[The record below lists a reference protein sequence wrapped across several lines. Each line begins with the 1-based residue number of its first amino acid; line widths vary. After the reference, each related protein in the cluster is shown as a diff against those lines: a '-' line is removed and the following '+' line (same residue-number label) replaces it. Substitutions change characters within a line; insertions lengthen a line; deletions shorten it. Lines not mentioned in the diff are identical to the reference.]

1 MKPLPKTGHK
11 TIKWRQSTQRHL
23 LYISNVFIFPIYPA
37 PGRDRSQSA
46 VSGWEQRAMGYGSLR
61 SFRDIILFIH
71 VAHCQ
76 WENIFFILLYIALKI
91 AILCVNSLLN
101 LLLKGQGC
109 IDDANIGTWF
119 HTQIKIP
126 TNFNTGRV

>member
-11 TIKWRQSTQRHL
+11 TIKCRQSTQRHL
-23 LYISNVFIFPIYPA
+23 LYISNIFIFPIYLA
-37 PGRDRSQSA
+37 PGSDRSPSA

-76 WENIFFILLYIALKI
+76 WENIFF
-91 AILCVNSLLN
+91 NSPIYRLED
-101 LLLKGQGC
+101 C
-109 IDDANIGTWF
+109 NIMCEFTSKFTAKRSRLHWWCKYRHMIS
-119 HTQIKIP
+119 HTNQNSYKL
-126 TNFNTGRV
+126 